1 MPIGESVWE
10 VIMHGMEDKAGEA
23 IMLFTKPKGKSMLPP
38 KMKGKKAMSG
48 LPDMGEM
55 EETDKPEECEYCE
68 GEGCEHCDY
77 KGYHE
82 AETEEEETPEED
94 NGDMKTQLKMK
105 VISKLV
111 KLLDK

>member
-1 MPIGESVWE
+1 
-10 VIMHGMEDKAGEA
+10 
-23 IMLFTKPKGKSMLPP
+23 MLFSKPKGKSMLPP

-68 GEGCEHCDY
+68 GEGCEECDY
-77 KGYHE
+77 KGYVE
-82 AETEEEETPEED
+82 IEEESPEEED
-94 NGDMKTQLKMK
+94 TSDMKTQLKMK